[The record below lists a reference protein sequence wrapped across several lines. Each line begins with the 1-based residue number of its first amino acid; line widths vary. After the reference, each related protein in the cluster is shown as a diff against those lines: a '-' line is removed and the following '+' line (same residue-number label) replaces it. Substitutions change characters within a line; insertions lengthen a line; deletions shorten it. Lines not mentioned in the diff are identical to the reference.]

1 MESIK
6 IELSKELAEIL
17 ASRLLTSE
25 INLQEGIMRA
35 EEIVDDFR
43 FMEVRKRIVNECISL
58 IEIINEKTGKK

>member
-58 IEIINEKTGKK
+58 IEVINEKNGKK

>member
-43 FMEVRKRIVNECISL
+43 FMEVRKMIVNECISL
-58 IEIINEKTGKK
+58 IEVINEKNGKK